1 MGEAGAGYPLARA
14 AATRDDRRMHV
25 RVREESPARFQPIET
40 ALAESHLLALQ
51 RTAGN
56 QAVVRMLAR
65 DKTPSRLDVGPVTE
79 LYKGGT
85 SAEAWGDAVRSREHY
100 VDLYSELATLL
111 NATKIEDVKGTSAKD
126 INTARKAE
134 PSALKPGLNFVA
146 QLDDRGQTA
155 YLYDGKFEM
164 KLPAQREGTLPTVAV
179 LLGPLAFDAG
189 NKASTV
195 GVLRHELEHAFHG
208 RLALNW
214 LKKWREDDSRDAK
227 KLSFL
232 EWLEKKKPPAVDMA
246 LVRERVGNTKINT
259 EALGNLEQFITQ
271 FPFEGADADKL
282 AHPAYWELEDAAKH
296 WVRSDAAVQQEVV
309 ARLKA
314 LRARLSTDRQTAFD
328 AAMKKLKAGEKNY
341 APLSDA
347 VLK

>member
-1 MGEAGAGYPLARA
+1 
-14 AATRDDRRMHV
+14 MHV
-25 RVREESPARFQPIET
+25 RVRENDPARRDAARAI
-40 ALAESHLLALQ
+40 LAEPQLLALQ

-65 DKTPSRLDVGPVTE
+65 DKTPSRLDAGPVTE

-85 SAEAWGDAVRSREHY
+85 SAEAWREAVRSREHF
-100 VDLYSELATLL
+100 VDLFSELATLL
-111 NATKIEDVKGTSAKD
+111 NATKVEDVKGTTGKD
-126 INTARKAE
+126 INTARKPE

-146 QLDDRGQTA
+146 DLGSDRGQTG
-155 YLYDGKFEM
+155 YLYDGKFNIT
-164 KLPAQREGTLPTVAV
+164 LPAQREGTVPTVA
-179 LLGPLAFDAG
+179 LILGPLAFDAS
-189 NKASTV
+189 NKASTL

-214 LKKWREDDSRDAK
+214 LKAWREDESRVAK
-227 KLSFL
+227 KQSFL
-232 EWLEKKKPPAVDMA
+232 EWLEKKKLPPADLA
-246 LVRERVGNTKINT
+246 LVRERVGGTKANT

-271 FPFEGADADKL
+271 LPFEGADADKL
-282 AHPAYWELEDAAKH
+282 AHPAYPELEDTARFWAH
-296 WVRSDAAVQQEVV
+296 SDTAVRQEIV

-314 LRARLSTDRQTAFD
+314 LRTRLSTDRQSAFD
-328 AAMKKLKAGEKNY
+328 AAMNKLKTDDKAN

>member
-1 MGEAGAGYPLARA
+1 MIP
-14 AATRDDRRMHV
+14 RMHV
-25 RVREESPARFQPIET
+25 RVREQSPARLQPVQT

-65 DKTPSRLDVGPVTE
+65 DKTPSRLDVGPVTD

-85 SAEAWGDAVRSREHY
+85 SAEKWGDEVRSREHIL
-100 VDLYSELATLL
+100 DLYAEVATLL
-111 NATKIEDVKGTSAKD
+111 NATKVEDVKGTTAKD
-126 INTARKAE
+126 INTARKPE
-134 PSALKPGLNFVA
+134 GSALKQGLNFVGD
-146 QLDDRGQTA
+146 LGDDRGQTG
-155 YLYDGKFEM
+155 YLYDGKFNAT
-164 KLPAQREGTLPTVAV
+164 LPADRTGALPTVA
-179 LLGPLAFDAG
+179 LALGPRAFDPS

-214 LKKWREDDSRDAK
+214 LKAWREDDSRDAK
-227 KLSFL
+227 KQSFL
-232 EWLEKKKPPAVDMA
+232 DWLKTKKLPAADLA
-246 LVRERVGNTKINT
+246 LVRERVAGTKSNT

-271 FPFEGADADKL
+271 LPFEGADADKL
-282 AHPAYWELEDAAKH
+282 AHPAFFELEDTAGH
-296 WVRSDAAVQQEVV
+296 WVNADAAVQAEVV

-314 LRARLSTDRQTAFD
+314 LRGRLSSDRQTAFD
-328 AAMKKLKAGEKNY
+328 AAIKKLRGMKKAFE
-341 APLSDA
+341 PLADA

>member
-1 MGEAGAGYPLARA
+1 MI
-14 AATRDDRRMHV
+14 TRMHL
-25 RVREESPARFQPIET
+25 RLRETIPARREPADV
-40 ALAESHLLALQ
+40 ALTEPQLLALQ

-56 QAVVRMLAR
+56 RAVVRMLAR

-85 SAEAWGDAVRSREHY
+85 SAEAWGDAVRGREHF

-111 NATKIEDVKGTSAKD
+111 NATKIEDVKGTTAKD
-126 INTARKAE
+126 INTARKPE
-134 PSALKPGLNFVA
+134 GSALKPGLNFVGG
-146 QLDDRGQTA
+146 LDDRGQGG
-155 YLYDGKFEM
+155 YLFDGKFDM
-164 KLPAQREGTLPTVAV
+164 KLPAQREGALPTVAV
-179 LLGPLAFDAG
+179 LLGPHAFDAA

-195 GVLRHELEHAFHG
+195 GVLRHELEHAFHN

-214 LKKWREDDSRDAK
+214 LKAWREDAK
-227 KLSFL
+227 AGKTSFL
-232 EWLEKKKPPAVDMA
+232 GWLEKKKLPPADLA
-246 LVRERVGNTKINT
+246 LVRERVGGTRINT

-282 AHPAYWELEDAAKH
+282 AHGAYYELEDAAGL
-296 WVRSDAAVQQEVV
+296 WVDADAAVQQEVI

-314 LRARLSTDRQTAFD
+314 LRGRLGKDRQTAFD
-328 AAMKKLKAGEKNY
+328 AAMKKLKTSKTAY

>member
-1 MGEAGAGYPLARA
+1 
-14 AATRDDRRMHV
+14 MHV
-25 RVREESPARFQPIET
+25 RVREQGPARLQPVEA
-40 ALAESHLLALQ
+40 ALAESQLLALQ

-56 QAVVRMLAR
+56 HAVVRMLAR

-85 SAEAWGDAVRSREHY
+85 SAEAWGDAVRSREHF

-126 INTARKAE
+126 INTARKPE
-134 PSALKPGLNFVA
+134 PSALKPGLNFVGE
-146 QLDDRGQTA
+146 LDGDRGQTA
-155 YLYDGKFEM
+155 YLYDGKFDM
-164 KLPAQREGTLPTVAV
+164 KLPAQREGALPTVAV
-179 LLGPLAFDAG
+179 LLGPRAFDPS

-214 LKKWREDDSRDAK
+214 LKKWREDESRDAK

-232 EWLEKKKPPAVDMA
+232 DWLEKKKLPAADMA
-246 LVRERVGNTKINT
+246 LVRERVGGTKINT

-282 AHPAYWELEDAAKH
+282 AHPAFFELEDTADF
-296 WVRSDAAVQQEVV
+296 WVNADAAVQQEVV

-314 LRARLSTDRQTAFD
+314 LRTRLSSDRQTAFD
-328 AAMKKLKAGEKNY
+328 AAVKKLKAKKKAYE
-341 APLSDA
+341 PLSDA